1 MTKDLIQNINWLKKE
16 KKQMKDSEYSFVR
29 LQEVVDDMSQALQGL
44 AKSLNKTKRMVEVL
58 GKTKQAQEFK
68 EDCDEMMKAHDAKQK
83 EYDAL
88 LAHRNLLNVLLQ
100 QHKDT
105 NEHDKQI
112 MEEVLLKVFVGFN
125 VIQDEALEK
134 TPEA

>member
-1 MTKDLIQNINWLKKE
+1 
-16 KKQMKDSEYSFVR
+16 MKDSEYSFVR